1 MRDCLYSVDIMNPIV
16 SFKTIGCRLNQAETA
31 TITAHFTGAGYR
43 VVPHGEATD
52 VAVIHGCA
60 ITGKADRDSLRALRQ
75 VRRAAP
81 DAIIILTGCPAETRL
96 KLQTEKGDDA
106 DLVIGQAGKF
116 ALPALLH
123 RLHPSRFPPPLQITE
138 NPPVLPVFETL
149 RAFVKVQDGCDFRCA
164 YCVVPETRGSPVSRP
179 IPEIVEEVRRLADSG
194 FKEIVLTGA
203 NLGCYEDNGRR
214 LVDLVRAVEAI
225 PAVARIRLSSIE
237 ITTTENLIIDH
248 MATSGKLCHFL
259 HIPLQ
264 SGDDG
269 ILKTMGR
276 RYDVATFRQAIDYAL
291 NKIPDLGLGTD
302 IIVGFPGESQPA
314 FENTVRLVRD
324 LPFSNLHVFPYS
336 RRAGTRADGLADQV
350 PAAVKKERV
359 RILRELGTR
368 QRAVF
373 AAGFIGK
380 TVEALIEHVDKA
392 GAAHGW
398 TGQYLEAVISGTSLR
413 RGDRAPFTV
422 AHTVEG
428 QLHNF
433 KPFPARM

>member
-1 MRDCLYSVDIMNPIV
+1 M
-16 SFKTIGCRLNQAETA
+16 
-31 TITAHFTGAGYR
+31 TAHFAGAGYR
-43 VVPHGEATD
+43 VVKHGESVD

-60 ITGKADRDSLRALRQ
+60 ITGKADRDSLRAIRL

-81 DAIIILTGCPAETRL
+81 HAITILAGCPAETRL
-96 KLQTEKGDDA
+96 KRQTGKGDDA

-123 RLHPSRFPPPLQITE
+123 RLYPARFPPPLQIADTL
-138 NPPVLPVFETL
+138 PVLPVFETL

-164 YCVVPETRGSPVSRP
+164 YCVVPETRGRPVSRP
-179 IPEIVEEVRRLADSG
+179 IPEVVEEVRRLADSG
-194 FKEIVLTGA
+194 FREIVLTGA
-203 NLGCYEDNGRR
+203 NLGCYDDDGRR
-214 LVDLVRAVEAI
+214 LVDLVLAI
-225 PAVARIRLSSIE
+225 KAIQAVARIRLSSIE
-237 ITTTENLIIDH
+237 ITTTEHPIIDL

-269 ILKTMGR
+269 ILTAMGR
-276 RYDVATFRQAIDYAL
+276 RYDVATFRRTIDYAL
-291 NKIPDLGLGTD
+291 NRIPDLGLGTD
-302 IIVGFPGESQPA
+302 IIVGFPGENQQA

-336 RRAGTRADGLADQV
+336 RRAGTRAEGLAGQL
-350 PAAVKKERV
+350 PAVVKKERV
-359 RILRELGTR
+359 RILREMGAV
-368 QRAVF
+368 QRAAF
-373 AAGFIGK
+373 AAGFVGK

-422 AHTVEG
+422 ARTSEG

-433 KPFPARM
+433 KPVPARI